1 MYPVALEG
9 SLVLV
14 REFRARDAAAVQEW
28 SSDPDVV
35 RFIPLGPTT
44 PRGARRLVTGYR
56 AAATERPR
64 GEYSLAVVPLAD
76 RAGPPVGTVALSIDS
91 AAHRRGE
98 VGYALRRDA
107 WGRGYA
113 TDAVRLAL
121 HLGFDLLGLERI
133 WAVCDPE
140 NVASVRVLEKAGL
153 RYEGRLRGDLLV
165 RGERRDSLLYAV
177 LASDRPEPTYL

>member
-1 MYPVALEG
+1 MHPVVLEG

-14 REFRARDAAAVQEW
+14 REFRARDAAAVHEW
-28 SSDPDVV
+28 SSDLDVV

-44 PRGARRLVTGYR
+44 PRGARRLVNGYR
-56 AAATERPR
+56 SAATDRPR
-64 GEYSLAVVPLAD
+64 SEYSLAIVPLAD
-76 RAGPPVGTVALSIDS
+76 RSGPPVGTLALSVDS

-107 WGRGYA
+107 WGHGYA

-165 RGERRDSLLYAV
+165 RGERRDSLLFAV